1 MAKGRQKPKKASPRV
16 PAKKAATGGGY
27 GVPLGA
33 LCLLLALWLVYNSV
47 TLEPFTWGVFAEEII
62 LALCAVFALRLLG
75 LAKPPDWMPVACIIL
90 LCAGIVV
97 YGAAAA
103 AKSGADFTRF
113 LCLAGTAACML
124 LTARQLDAKPDGT
137 LFCALLFAA
146 ALPVLVSQPTKLLE
160 EFMRL
165 LLTAGLFAAVF
176 AVKEK
181 LAWLAFLA
189 AGLIGV
195 SGAAGFY
202 AVFFGAGA
210 AAGMLLSAPKR
221 ERGLW
226 VLAAVLTA
234 GLPLAVRLLAADRL
248 PQSAALFAQNALTPG
263 VLAVAI
269 KTHLIRIYAVGL
281 LLLSVRFFVGRE
293 DALAV
298 PMLALV
304 GAALFR
310 LLSRS
315 PAADAWMDAPALACL
330 AGVGIAKFAR
340 PKGR

>member
-1 MAKGRQKPKKASPRV
+1 MAKSRTQPKKATSRA
-16 PAKKAATGGGY
+16 PAKKTGSGGY

-33 LCLLLALWLVYNSV
+33 LCLLLALWLIYNTV
-47 TLEPFTWGVFAEEII
+47 TLEPFSWGLFAEEII

-75 LAKPPDWMPVACIIL
+75 IAKPADWVPVASIIL

-146 ALPVLVSQPTKLLE
+146 SLPVLVSQQTTLLE

-165 LLTAGLFAAVF
+165 LLTAGVLAAVF

-181 LAWLAFLA
+181 LAWLVFLA

-210 AAGMLLSAPKR
+210 AAGLLLGAPKR
-221 ERGLW
+221 ERGIW
-226 VLAAVLTA
+226 VLAAVLIA

-248 PQSAALFAQNALTPG
+248 PQSAALFAQNVLTPG
-263 VLAVAI
+263 VLALAI
-269 KTHLIRIYAVGL
+269 KTHMIRIYGMGL
-281 LLLSVRFFVGRE
+281 LLLAIRFFVGRE

-298 PMLALV
+298 PVLALV

-315 PAADAWMDAPALACL
+315 PAADAWMDAPMLACL

>member
-1 MAKGRQKPKKASPRV
+1 MAKSRTQPKKATPRA
-16 PAKKAATGGGY
+16 PAKKTGSGGY
-27 GVPLGA
+27 GLPLGA
-33 LCLLLALWLVYNSV
+33 LCLLLALWLVYNTV
-47 TLEPFTWGVFAEEII
+47 TLEPFSWGLVAEEII

-75 LAKPPDWMPVACIIL
+75 MAKLANWVPVACIIL
-90 LCAGIVV
+90 LCAGIVI

-103 AKSGADFTRF
+103 AKSGADVTRF
-113 LCLAGTAACML
+113 LCLAGTVACML

-146 ALPVLVSQPTKLLE
+146 ALPVLVSQQTTLLD

-165 LLTAGLFAAVF
+165 LLTAGILAAVF

-210 AAGMLLSAPKR
+210 AAGLLLGAPKR

-248 PQSAALFAQNALTPG
+248 PQSAALFAQNVLTPG
-263 VLAVAI
+263 VLALTI
-269 KTHLIRIYAVGL
+269 KTHMIRIYGMGL
-281 LLLSVRFFVGRE
+281 LLLSIRFFVGRE

-298 PMLALV
+298 PVLALV

-315 PAADAWMDAPALACL
+315 PAAEAWMDVPMLACL
-330 AGVGIAKFAR
+330 AGVGIARFAR

>member
-1 MAKGRQKPKKASPRV
+1 MVKSRTQPKKATPRA
-16 PAKKAATGGGY
+16 PAKKTGSGGY
-27 GVPLGA
+27 GMPLGA
-33 LCLLLALWLVYNSV
+33 LCLLLALWLVYNTV
-47 TLEPFTWGVFAEEII
+47 TLEPFSWGLFAEEII

-75 LAKPPDWMPVACIIL
+75 MAKLANGVPVASFIL

-124 LTARQLDAKPDGT
+124 ITARQLDAKPDGT

-146 ALPVLVSQPTKLLE
+146 SLPVLVSQQTTLLD

-165 LLTAGLFAAVF
+165 LLTAGVLAAVF

-181 LAWLAFLA
+181 MAWLAFHA

-210 AAGMLLSAPKR
+210 AAGLLLGAPKR
-221 ERGLW
+221 ERGIW

-234 GLPLAVRLLAADRL
+234 GLPLAVRLFAAERL
-248 PQSAALFAQNALTPG
+248 PQSAALFAQNVLTPG
-263 VLAVAI
+263 VLALAI
-269 KTHLIRIYAVGL
+269 KTHMIRV
-281 LLLSVRFFVGRE
+281 
-293 DALAV
+293 
-298 PMLALV
+298 
-304 GAALFR
+304 
-310 LLSRS
+310 
-315 PAADAWMDAPALACL
+315 
-330 AGVGIAKFAR
+330 
-340 PKGR
+340 

>member
-1 MAKGRQKPKKASPRV
+1 MAKSRTQPKKATPRA
-16 PAKKAATGGGY
+16 PAKKTGSGGY
-27 GVPLGA
+27 SVPLGA
-33 LCLLLALWLVYNSV
+33 LCLLLSLWLVYNTI
-47 TLEPFTWGVFAEEII
+47 TLEPFSWGLFAEEII

-75 LAKPPDWMPVACIIL
+75 MAKLANWVPVASIIL

-97 YGAAAA
+97 YGAAAV
-103 AKSGADFTRF
+103 AKSGADVTRF

-137 LFCALLFAA
+137 LFCALLFAT
-146 ALPVLVSQPTKLLE
+146 ALPVLVSQQTTLLD

-165 LLTAGLFAAVF
+165 LLTAGVLAAVF

-181 LAWLAFLA
+181 LAWLAFLG

-202 AVFFGAGA
+202 AVFFGAGV
-210 AAGMLLSAPKR
+210 AAGLLLGAPKR

-234 GLPLAVRLLAADRL
+234 GLPFAVRLLAADRL
-248 PQSAALFAQNALTPG
+248 PQSAALFVQNVLTPG
-263 VLAVAI
+263 VLALAI
-269 KTHLIRIYAVGL
+269 KPHIIRIYAVGL
-281 LLLSVRFFVGRE
+281 LLLAIRFFVGRE

-298 PMLALV
+298 PVLALV

-315 PAADAWMDAPALACL
+315 PAADAWMDAPMLACL
-330 AGVGIAKFAR
+330 AGVGIARFAR

>member
-1 MAKGRQKPKKASPRV
+1 MAKSRTQPKKATPRV
-16 PAKKAATGGGY
+16 PAKKTGSGGY

-33 LCLLLALWLVYNSV
+33 LCLLLALWLIYNTV
-47 TLEPFTWGVFAEEII
+47 TLEPFSWGLFAEEII

-75 LAKPPDWMPVACIIL
+75 MAKLANWVPVASIIL

-146 ALPVLVSQPTKLLE
+146 SLPVLVSQQTTLLE

-165 LLTAGLFAAVF
+165 LLTAGVLAAVF

-210 AAGMLLSAPKR
+210 AAGLLLGAPKR
-221 ERGLW
+221 ERGIW

-234 GLPLAVRLLAADRL
+234 GLPLAVRLLAAERL
-248 PQSAALFAQNALTPG
+248 PQSAALFAQNVLTPG
-263 VLAVAI
+263 VLALAI
-269 KTHLIRIYAVGL
+269 KTHMIRIYGMGL
-281 LLLSVRFFVGRE
+281 LLLAIRFFVGRE

-298 PMLALV
+298 PVLALV

-315 PAADAWMDAPALACL
+315 PAAEAWMDAPMLACL

>member
-1 MAKGRQKPKKASPRV
+1 MAKGRQKPKKASPRASV
-16 PAKKAATGGGY
+16 KKTGSGAY

-33 LCLLLALWLVYNSV
+33 LCLLLALWLIYNTV
-47 TLEPFTWGVFAEEII
+47 TLEPFSWGVFAEEII
-62 LALCAVFALRLLG
+62 LSLCAVFALRLLG
-75 LAKPPDWMPVACIIL
+75 LAKPSDWVPVASIIL
-90 LCAGIVV
+90 LCAAIVV
-97 YGAAAA
+97 YGAAVT

-124 LTARQLDAKPDGT
+124 LTARQQDAKPDGT

-146 ALPVLVSQPTKLLE
+146 ALPVLVSQPTTLLE

-165 LLTAGLFAAVF
+165 LLTAGVLAAVF

-210 AAGMLLSAPKR
+210 AAGLLLSAPKR

-226 VLAAVLTA
+226 VLAAVLMA

-248 PQSAALFAQNALTPG
+248 PQSASLFIQNTLTPG
-263 VLAVAI
+263 VLGLAI

-281 LLLSVRFFVGRE
+281 LLLSVRFFVSRE

-298 PMLALV
+298 PVLALV

-315 PAADAWMDAPALACL
+315 PAADAWMDAPMLACL